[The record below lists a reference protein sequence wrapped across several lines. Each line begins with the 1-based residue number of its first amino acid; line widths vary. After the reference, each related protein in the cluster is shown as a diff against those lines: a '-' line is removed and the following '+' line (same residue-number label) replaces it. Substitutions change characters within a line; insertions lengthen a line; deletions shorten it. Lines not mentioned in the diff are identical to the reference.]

1 MLFEDGTGN
10 IDLGPSL
17 LRVGG
22 GVEGKLS
29 FAVVAEGGGFETGFA
44 RKSGEGRS
52 EFAGGGD
59 NFEART
65 GKVVLLKEFAFSF
78 AMLADVKNF
87 SRLLNKKRVHTPSTT
102 TTHQSQTRS
111 WTNKLIPRQKS
122 CVRFM
127 KSKLQT

>member
-1 MLFEDGTGN
+1 L
-10 IDLGPSL
+10 P
-17 LRVGG
+17 
-22 GVEGKLS
+22 
-29 FAVVAEGGGFETGFA
+29 FAVIAEGGGFETGFA

-87 SRLLNKKRVHTPSTT
+87 RVRKDGSDRSDLAKRFDRNIFEFIGNDVAGFGQAAERFGIIEWSG
-102 TTHQSQTRS
+102 QGDIGDGSS
-111 WTNKLIPRQKS
+111 WASEFWVENGDAVT
-122 CVRFM
+122 
-127 KSKLQT
+127 